1 MKNVV
6 WTLLLILFAAGTCS
20 AQSTTLYAP
29 QFVDGVSGNVGWVTA
44 IAVTNPAASGTPV
57 ASGTITL
64 TSDNGTPLNLT
75 LLDDSDSPTPNTF
88 QLAGG
93 QTKFFL
99 SPQDGANGPRPFSS
113 GFATLTS
120 NLPIMGGEV
129 FIEINATTGA
139 ALGTAGVP
147 LSATNTHQA
156 IIAVKDS
163 DSNTGL
169 AAVNPGAGAATVTFQ
184 LVDKFGNQIGAPV
197 TRTIAANNH
206 TAFFISELFPN
217 APSNVIGLLRI
228 SSDKGIVVTALFFV
242 GQSFGSFPVIPIQ

>member
-1 MKNVV
+1 VY
-6 WTLLLILFAAGTCS
+6 L
-20 AQSTTLYAP
+20 P

-44 IAVTNPAASGTPV
+44 IAVTNTAAPGTPV

-99 SPQDGANGPRPFSS
+99 SPQDGANFPRPFNS
-113 GFATLTS
+113 GYATVTS
-120 NLPIMGGEV
+120 NAPITGGEV
-129 FIEINATTGA
+129 FIELNAITGA
-139 ALGTAGVP
+139 PLGTGGVP
-147 LSATNTHQA
+147 VSTPLLRQE
-156 IIAVKDS
+156 IIAVKDN

-169 AAVNPGAGAATVTFQ
+169 AVVNPGAGAATVTFQ
-184 LVDKFGNQIGAPV
+184 LVDKSGNQIVAPA

-206 TAFFISELFPN
+206 TAFFVSELFPN
-217 APSNVIGLLRI
+217 APSNVIGMLRI
-228 SSDKGIVVTALFFV
+228 SSDKGIVITALFFA
-242 GQSFGSFPVIPIQ
+242 GQTFGSFPVIPLP